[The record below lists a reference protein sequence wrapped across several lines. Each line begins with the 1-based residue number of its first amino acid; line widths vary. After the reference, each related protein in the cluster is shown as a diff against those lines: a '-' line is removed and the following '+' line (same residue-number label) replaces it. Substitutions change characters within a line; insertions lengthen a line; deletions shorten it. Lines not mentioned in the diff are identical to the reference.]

1 MIKLTTDHGKT
12 CYINAVKIHA
22 IRDRPSSGAI
32 VWLGPNDNDYWMVK
46 ESVDEI
52 LGLLRSD
59 Q

>member
-1 MIKLTTDHGKT
+1 MIKLTTDRGKT

-22 IRDRPSSGAI
+22 IRDLPSGGAI
-32 VWLGPNDNDYWMVK
+32 VWLGPDDEHYWMVK